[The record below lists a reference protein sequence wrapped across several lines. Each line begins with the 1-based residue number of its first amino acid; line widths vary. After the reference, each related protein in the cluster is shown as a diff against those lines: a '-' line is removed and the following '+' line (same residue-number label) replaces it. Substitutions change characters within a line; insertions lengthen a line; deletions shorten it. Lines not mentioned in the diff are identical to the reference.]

1 MTRRLLLT
9 LILATPRLVAAQG
22 DPGAVLW
29 RVAGQTLAVPP
40 ALAQGT
46 GGAFWNPAQP
56 APTRFAVALDGVQ
69 SATAVG
75 ATGVVAAARARLGRL
90 GALGLLY
97 GRMQINDLV
106 RTSTSPIP
114 DPGVIAYHTQ
124 VVAVTWARAVG
135 RAVLGATGGHHSTAL
150 DDRHHGRWTLDLGAT
165 VPVGSRVRVAGATH
179 FFSRLD
185 GGDPAQDVYLGAEV
199 VAWRGVP
206 WEDAPEASLQ
216 LRYGA
221 AVAHGFTADQ
231 HVGVGFAL
239 GQVVAVDLL
248 ASYEGGYAA
257 GGWQPIAAVG
267 VRVSDYRVTVAANPG
282 AAGLGPA
289 FRVGLDVSLP

>member
-1 MTRRLLLT
+1 M
-9 LILATPRLVAAQG
+9 TPRLFLALMLTTSRLLAAQEDAG
-22 DPGAVLW
+22 TALW
-29 RVAGQTLAVPP
+29 RVAGQTLALPP
-40 ALAQGT
+40 ALVQGT
-46 GGAFWNPAQP
+46 AGAFWNPAQP
-56 APTRFAVALDGVQ
+56 HPARFSIALDGVQ
-69 SATAVG
+69 GATAIG

-90 GALGLLY
+90 GAVGVLY

-124 VVAVTWARAVG
+124 VVGVTWARSVG
-135 RAVLGATGGHHSTAL
+135 RATLGATGGHHSTAL
-150 DDRHHGRWTLDLGAT
+150 DATHQGRWTLDLGASL
-165 VPVGSRVRVAGATH
+165 PVGSRVRVAGATH

-185 GGDPAQDVYLGAEV
+185 AADPAQDVYLGVEV
-199 VAWRGVP
+199 LAWRGVP
-206 WEDAPEASLQ
+206 WDGAPETSVHA
-216 LRYGA
+216 RYGT

-239 GQVVAVDLL
+239 GPLVTVDLL

-257 GGWQPIAAVG
+257 GGWQPIAAIG
-267 VRVSDYRVTVAANPG
+267 FRVSDYRVTVAANPG

-289 FRVGLDVSLP
+289 FRVGLDVSFR